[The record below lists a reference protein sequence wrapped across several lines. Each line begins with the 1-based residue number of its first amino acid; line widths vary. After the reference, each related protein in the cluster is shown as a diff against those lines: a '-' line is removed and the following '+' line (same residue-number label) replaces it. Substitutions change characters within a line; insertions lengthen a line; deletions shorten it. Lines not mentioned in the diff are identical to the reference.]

1 MIMKAVNHSLFCC
14 TLIRTFMLLAFI
26 LSISATA
33 AERNVASFGNM
44 QATTDAEDW
53 CGTTINVK
61 ISAPSRT
68 SLTASDRDLQLLAGG
83 VRQILSFECP
93 QLQVLRLTGYING
106 SIVARWM
113 QYADG
118 KFKSIELAAD
128 STPPY
133 SDSASSVSPQ
143 LTKRQKIKEA
153 QQLLARLGYQ
163 PGPADGIMGSRT
175 RNAIRDFLR
184 DNDMPLAREVD
195 DNLLASLRYSNE
207 HDSSTDVATS
217 VVSTPPA
224 IKLPKTLA
232 KTLPVREGRLL
243 AKGRGVY
250 TDLVPAPASEWLG
263 NAGLLMAL
271 KQDPSLLDKDSRAFG
286 YFALLNETEQ
296 EQIARS
302 VGISPGKVIGKNLSR
317 YSDRELDE
325 FERRALLKKIRED
338 APVMLNERTPLLP
351 IPIFFICHV
360 SFNEYDFNKEVF
372 PVNFPSHLCNSI
384 GLGQGGA
391 TEATLDD
398 ITISAPLPLH
408 RLPDEIPVPI
418 KDAKGYKKKYL
429 EYTPPARH
437 HYDPASFGVKD
448 RYIYGV
454 EAMLTGIKAL
464 PASRRDKPYRF
475 EVSVEGVQ
483 LFRPDSNL
491 SASFLRLEPLPLP
504 SLETVSATPDGEV
517 YADNPDT
524 LGLLLL
530 ANEQL
535 DLVGN
540 GIRQWIRDR
549 MHEEAIQRERVKR
562 GEPPTPW
569 AAFFPPE
576 LTLALR
582 ARDAVVPSWLITN
595 FAEWTR
601 ARAAALPDTLWI
613 ETNHASR
620 DYLTSKENGSQAFVF
635 AEPGTSSMKKYE
647 EFSRR
652 LQVSEDRLV
661 IPRRWGKRQV
671 FGLDEEVELV
681 MVLPEPRDTYTLV
694 LAPKTTEKEDFLTLA
709 ASLEVGSIRLE
720 RASSGTPL
728 IVIEAVPRS
737 AKAFV
742 KTAGQQRQSLASTT
756 FEVMPTEPVSSGP
769 AVVKP
774 AKTDSPQPFS
784 AEVADLLQLKYL
796 PDTVDDAMLRRM
808 MLSRFS
814 YEKAAPAPV
823 PGGRF
828 FTDFSQPPAPAQLTG
843 RLAEFKAWSMKRI
856 AQLPERFTVRLRF
869 DNGVAQNEVYGNQS
883 HHITCDQARRSKERG
898 DALTESLSMQLRLCD
913 FLDAARSRSDSVLW
927 LRNLQYSPDFIANR
941 GNGPRAECNG
951 YEDPY
956 CRAMGQALKQDA
968 GNKAI
973 YYRDLLRIDRLPVLK
988 DEHRKIRSG
997 LVLEIEL
1004 QPTGAKVPEVWPDTS
1019 WHEAL
1024 REAQPF
1030 AQRFGL
1036 SLRSPLE
1043 QPVANPANTLLFEAR
1058 ALAARLVERDTGEV
1072 HAELEL
1078 TRPLPLPVALLSAP
1092 LPASESNQALD
1103 ILGIELGMSF
1113 DEAEQLIR
1121 KHMPVGR
1128 ILVADRVHQTTTL
1141 AGKLEPYS
1149 SGRMYISEDEQE
1161 MITLF
1166 DEPPAETGK
1175 VVAIRRQMRFSPKSL
1190 NLIGIKSSLEQR
1202 YGAPIFTRTINSFG
1216 RSGLDFIWAEFEPTQ
1231 MCQGVTIRNESFWM
1245 DGDKQATPPSSLGQ
1259 HRYPDIATGNFR
1271 FIGSND
1277 EVSQIYGQQH
1287 FCPLILGASITQP
1300 QNPVT
1305 PTRQTRYS
1313 NPTQDHDE
1321 IVIWL
1326 HDQRRYAKL
1335 FAESYA
1341 RSDEL
1346 LSEASSEGEEA
1357 SSIAF

>member
-1 MIMKAVNHSLFCC
+1 MKAVNHSLFCC
-14 TLIRTFMLLAFI
+14 VLIRTFILLAFI
-26 LSISATA
+26 FSVPATA
-33 AERNVASFGNM
+33 AERNVASFGDM
-44 QATTDAEDW
+44 QATTDAENW

-83 VRQILSFECP
+83 VRKILSFECP

-184 DNDMPLAREVD
+184 DNDMPQTREVN

-217 VVSTPPA
+217 VVNTPPA
-224 IKLPKTLA
+224 IKISKALPK
-232 KTLPVREGRLL
+232 KLPVREGRLL

-250 TDLVPAPASEWLG
+250 RELVPDLASEWLG
-263 NAGLLMAL
+263 KAGLLMAL
-271 KQDPSLLDKDSRAFG
+271 KLEPSLLDKDSRAFG
-286 YFALLNETEQ
+286 YFQLLDEMEQ
-296 EQIARS
+296 EQVSRRAG
-302 VGISPGKVIGKNLSR
+302 VSPNKVIGKDLVSYGGR
-317 YSDRELDE
+317 GLDE
-325 FERRALLKKIRED
+325 FERRALLKIIREEVP
-338 APVMLNERTPLLP
+338 AMLSARTPLLP
-351 IPIFFICHV
+351 LPIFLVCHTA
-360 SFNEYDFNKEVF
+360 FKEYDFNKEVF
-372 PVNFPSHLCNSI
+372 PMHSASSFCNAVHLGRS
-384 GLGQGGA
+384 GRVD
-391 TEATLDD
+391 ATLDD
-398 ITISAPLPLH
+398 ITISAPLPLY
-408 RLPDEIPVPI
+408 RLPDEIPVPV
-418 KDAKGYKKKYL
+418 KEAKGYKKTYL
-429 EYTPPARH
+429 EYTPPARR
-437 HYDPASFGVKD
+437 HYDPASFGVED

-464 PASRRDKPYRF
+464 PASRRGKSYRF

-504 SLETVSATPDGEV
+504 SLETVSATPGGEV

-540 GIRQWIRDR
+540 GIRQWIRGR

-569 AAFFPPE
+569 AAFFPPD

-582 ARDAVVPSWLITN
+582 DRDAVVPSWLITN
-595 FAEWTR
+595 FSEWTR

-613 ETNHASR
+613 ETHHASR
-620 DYLTSKENGSQAFVF
+620 GYLTGKENGSQVFVF
-635 AEPGTSSMKKYE
+635 AKPGTSNVKKYE

-661 IPRRWGKRQV
+661 IPRRWGKGQV

-681 MVLPEPRDTYTLV
+681 LVLPEPRDTYTLV

-742 KTAGQQRQSLASTT
+742 KTVGQQRQSLASIT

-828 FTDFSQPPAPAQLTG
+828 FTDFSQPPAPAQLTE

-883 HHITCDQARRSKERG
+883 HRITCDQARRSKERG
-898 DALTESLSMQLRLCD
+898 EALTESLSMQLRLCD
-913 FLDAARSRSDSVLW
+913 FLDAAWSRSDSVLW

-956 CRAMGQALKQDA
+956 CRAIGQALKQGA

-988 DEHRKIRSG
+988 AEHRKVSSG

-1019 WHEAL
+1019 WNEAL

-1036 SLRSPLE
+1036 QLSIPPK
-1043 QPVANPANTLLFEAR
+1043 PVSNPSHTLLFEAST
-1058 ALAARLVERDTGEV
+1058 LAARLVERDTGEV

-1078 TRPLPLPVALLSAP
+1078 VRPLPLPVALLSAP
-1092 LPASESNQALD
+1092 VPESNQALD
-1103 ILGIELGMSF
+1103 ILGIDLGMSF
-1113 DEAEQLIR
+1113 DDAEKLIR
-1121 KHMPVGR
+1121 KHMKVGR

-1149 SGRMYISEDEQE
+1149 SGRMYVSEDEQE

-1166 DEPPAETGK
+1166 DEPPAASDK

-1190 NLIGIKSSLEQR
+1190 NLIEIKSSLEQR
-1202 YGAPIFTRTINSFG
+1202 YGAPVFSRPTNNFG
-1216 RSGLDFIWAEFEPTQ
+1216 RSGLDFIWAEHQPTQ
-1231 MCQGVTIRNESFWM
+1231 SCQGITVRNESFWL
-1245 DGDKQATPPSSLGQ
+1245 DGDKQANPPSSIGQ
-1259 HRYPDIATGNFR
+1259 HRYPDIATSHFR
-1271 FIGSND
+1271 FIGSDD
-1277 EVSQIYGQQH
+1277 EISQMYGQQS
-1287 FCPLILGASITQP
+1287 FCPLMLGASIAQP
-1300 QNPVT
+1300 LNPVT

-1335 FAESYA
+1335 FSESYE